1 MKSVCFVGGMRAVIV
16 LLKEG
21 KKSYN
26 IICYDDQKSKTYA
39 AKSTLL

>member
-21 KKSYN
+21 KKEL
-26 IICYDDQKSKTYA
+26 QHHM
-39 AKSTLL
+39 L